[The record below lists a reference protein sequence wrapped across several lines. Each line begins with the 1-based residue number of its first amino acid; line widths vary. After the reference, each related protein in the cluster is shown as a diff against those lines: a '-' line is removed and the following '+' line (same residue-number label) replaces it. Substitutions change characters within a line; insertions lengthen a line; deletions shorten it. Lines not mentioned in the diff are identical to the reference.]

1 MKLEKNMEQNKVKEI
16 EMQQMQDSEL
26 EMVNGGRKFWN
37 WLKDLEKEEAAK
49 NTNVTN
55 HDTGASGSW

>member
-49 NTNVTN
+49 NSNVTSN
-55 HDTGASGSW
+55 DNGASGSW